1 MCNCNIENKWNIIS
15 YPKNKFTSLGET
27 PSGGSWPLYYF
38 KRSPEGKFTDLNGNE
53 IAFNIKTPD
62 ISMDFPNNEL
72 NKVIET
78 HYNLTEYQKTIAS
91 YWGAGVPQNQL
102 IPILQTLI
110 NVYGVPA
117 VSASR
122 IYGIVSSAINDA
134 MVICWYY
141 KYAYQIPRPVQYD
154 RNFTPY
160 LKTPEHP
167 SYPAGHSVSAA
178 CFATVVAHFFPT
190 EKEKLITL
198 ADECSISRLYAGVHF
213 PLDLSEGYNLGVD
226 VGTRI
231 LNEIRNASDVYGST
245 IDKVYNDNKDA
256 DLMPPPYTQTFK
268 FK

>member
-1 MCNCNIENKWNIIS
+1 MSHCSIKNNWSEIS

-38 KRSPEGKFTDLNGNE
+38 KRSSEGGFTDLNGND

-62 ISMDFPNNEL
+62 ISMDFPNSEL
-72 NKVIET
+72 DTVIET
-78 HYNLTEYQKTIAS
+78 YYNLTDDEKTIAS
-91 YWGAGVPQNQL
+91 YWGAGVPHNQL
-102 IPILQTLI
+102 VPILQTLI

-122 IYGIVSSAINDA
+122 LYSIVSSVINDA

-154 RNFTPY
+154 PNFTPY

-167 SYPAGHSVSAA
+167 SYPAGHSVCAA
-178 CFATVVAHFFPT
+178 CFATVLSHFFPT
-190 EKEKLITL
+190 EKEKLTDL
-198 ADECSISRLYAGVHF
+198 AHECSISRLYAGVHY

-226 VGTRI
+226 IGNRI
-231 LNEIRNASDVYGST
+231 LNEIKNSKDIYGSI
-245 IDKVYNDNKDA
+245 IDKVYTNHKDA
-256 DLMPPPYTQTFK
+256 NLMPPPYTQTFK